1 MLNPLMTGIWYLVQ
15 TDDETAMIY
24 AEDDRESL
32 ENEWFDE
39 GEWNDQV
46 IAIYKLAAG
55 QLHPQDLD
63 DWAREIKIETIAN
76 DNHNRSLRGPQ

>member
-15 TDDETAMIY
+15 AGDVVAAIY
-24 AEDDRESL
+24 AENDREDL
-32 ENEWFDE
+32 EDNCFCD
-39 GEWNDQV
+39 GEWNDE
-46 IAIYKLAAG
+46 ITAIYKIING

-63 DWAREIKIETIAN
+63 DWAREINAETIAN